1 MKKIQYII
9 VALFLL
15 QINSAEAQTQTVNIK
30 APGFVR
36 PLVERWIAEY
46 QKINS
51 DLSFQLGQKKD
62 NAIIFVLEEREERKE
77 ERGETVFFGRYAI
90 VPFTGKDSEA
100 AALIAKKKLNDKRIK
115 NLLFEKDDLS
125 EEKSDKLEDK
135 LHIYTGAQSFS
146 VALPYAAAYG
156 LTAADY
162 RGKRIQGDD
171 RFLNK
176 AVGEDAWG
184 LGISALGNLYD
195 LQSRHLKDQLQV
207 ASLDDSKKMQLQGK
221 EQLETLL
228 YNRQVDVIIADRD
241 VFTELA
247 ADGDVLDLS
256 QVFTEKELTSF
267 AAEMGREA
275 GSGDDSYGGLLLKTP
290 GYLESEDV
298 DETGVGKG
306 EEEYYGLDLTG
317 CRLLSENDAGDSE
330 TSDLVLMVAGN
341 TERLSGAVR
350 FTEVLLEL
358 E

>member
-1 MKKIQYII
+1 MTPAPGMPHPAKLHKRMLPGRGKSMRIGKFPDEPEKDRAAEELANDARESSSRTAREVYRSLDQKGKRQYFEDYILPKLL
-9 VALFLL
+9 VAAAALAAVLFLL
-15 QINSAEAQTQTVNIK
+15 VMVFGKSSTDYSVYAL
-30 APGFVR
+30 FMDYS
-36 PLVERWIAEY
+36 LDSSSSER
-46 QKINS
+46 
-51 DLSFQLGQKKD
+51 
-62 NAIIFVLEEREERKE
+62 
-77 ERGETVFFGRYAI
+77 
-90 VPFTGKDSEA
+90 
-100 AALIAKKKLNDKRIK
+100 
-115 NLLFEKDDLS
+115 
-125 EEKSDKLEDK
+125 
-135 LHIYTGAQSFS
+135 
-146 VALPYAAAYG
+146 
-156 LTAADY
+156 LT
-162 RGKRIQGDD
+162 
-171 RFLNK
+171 
-176 AVGEDAWG
+176 
-184 LGISALGNLYD
+184 SALDEAFDTKTSQKPVL
-195 LQSRHLKDQLQV
+195 
-207 ASLDDSKKMQLQGK
+207 LDDSKKMQLQGK

>member
-1 MKKIQYII
+1 MLPGRGKSMRIGKFPDEPEKDRAAEELANDARESSSRTAREVYRSLDQKGKRQYFEDYILPKLL
-9 VALFLL
+9 VAAAALAAVLFLL
-15 QINSAEAQTQTVNIK
+15 VMVFGKSSTDYSVYAL
-30 APGFVR
+30 FMDYS
-36 PLVERWIAEY
+36 LDSSSSER
-46 QKINS
+46 
-51 DLSFQLGQKKD
+51 
-62 NAIIFVLEEREERKE
+62 
-77 ERGETVFFGRYAI
+77 
-90 VPFTGKDSEA
+90 
-100 AALIAKKKLNDKRIK
+100 
-115 NLLFEKDDLS
+115 
-125 EEKSDKLEDK
+125 
-135 LHIYTGAQSFS
+135 
-146 VALPYAAAYG
+146 
-156 LTAADY
+156 LT
-162 RGKRIQGDD
+162 
-171 RFLNK
+171 
-176 AVGEDAWG
+176 
-184 LGISALGNLYD
+184 SALDEAFDTKTSQKPVL
-195 LQSRHLKDQLQV
+195 
-207 ASLDDSKKMQLQGK
+207 LDDSKKMQLQGK

>member
-1 MKKIQYII
+1 MLPGRGKSMRIGKFPDEPEKDRAAEELANDARESSSRTAREVYRSLDQKGKRQYFEDYILPKLLAAAAALAA
-9 VALFLL
+9 VLFLL
-15 QINSAEAQTQTVNIK
+15 VMVFGKSSTDYSVYAL
-30 APGFVR
+30 FMDYS
-36 PLVERWIAEY
+36 LDSSSSER
-46 QKINS
+46 
-51 DLSFQLGQKKD
+51 
-62 NAIIFVLEEREERKE
+62 
-77 ERGETVFFGRYAI
+77 
-90 VPFTGKDSEA
+90 
-100 AALIAKKKLNDKRIK
+100 
-115 NLLFEKDDLS
+115 
-125 EEKSDKLEDK
+125 
-135 LHIYTGAQSFS
+135 
-146 VALPYAAAYG
+146 
-156 LTAADY
+156 LT
-162 RGKRIQGDD
+162 
-171 RFLNK
+171 
-176 AVGEDAWG
+176 
-184 LGISALGNLYD
+184 SALDEAFDTKTSQKPVL
-195 LQSRHLKDQLQV
+195 
-207 ASLDDSKKMQLQGK
+207 LDDSKKMQLQGK